1 MATKLEISELDFD
14 GIKSNLKTFLSQQN
28 EFTDYDFEGSGMSV
42 LLDVLAYNTHY
53 LGYNANMLANEMYLD
68 SADLRSSVVSLAK
81 QVGYTPTSCTS
92 STATLTVLV
101 NDASGASLTMSRGTK
116 FSTTVDGQSY
126 SFVNNAD
133 VSITPVSGV
142 YQFNNLTVYEGS
154 YLNYKY
160 TANTSDIDQRFI
172 IPNDSVDTTTLTVKV
187 QESSSDATTNT
198 YTLADGITE
207 LNSTSKVYFLQ
218 EVEGGRFEVYFG
230 DGVLGKTIADGN
242 IVILDYINTNRDAP
256 NGATTFTLSGTIGG
270 FSSATITT
278 SSNASG
284 GTGLESIASIKYNAP
299 RDYTAQDRA
308 VTAEDYK
315 TLVKSLYANAQAVQV
330 YGGEDAETPDYGKV
344 YISIK
349 AKSGS
354 NLTTATK
361 ESIVQSLKQYAVAS
375 VTPVI
380 IDPETT
386 FITLVVN
393 FKYNSGTTTKD
404 VSTLQTNVLTK
415 IASYNNDTLEDF
427 AGMFRYSKLTE
438 AVNAADTS
446 ILSNITTVKM
456 YKYFTPTLNSGLKYT
471 LNYNNALYNPH
482 SGHNMSGGGIV
493 SSTGFKINDD
503 SSLNEHFLDDDG
515 AGILR
520 VYYLS
525 GTTRVYTD
533 TTYGT
538 VDYAT
543 GVVVLT
549 SAHLT
554 SISNVDGA
562 TSTQVR
568 VFVVPNS
575 NDVVPVRNQVLS
587 IDTSNSTITGEVDG
601 IESGSSQAG
610 TTYTTSTSYSSG
622 SSGSSSTY

>member
-14 GIKSNLKTFLSQQN
+14 GIKANLKTFLSQQN

-142 YQFNNLTVYEGS
+142 YQFDNLTVYEGS

-198 YTLADGITE
+198 YTLATGITG
-207 LNSTSKVYFLQ
+207 LDSTSKVYFLQ

-230 DGVLGKTIADGN
+230 DGVTGKTIADGN
-242 IVILDYINTNRDAP
+242 IVILDYINGNRDAP

-375 VTPVI
+375 VTPII

-393 FKYNSGTTTKD
+393 FRYNSGITTKD

-427 AGMFRYSKLTE
+427 AGMFRYSKLIE
-438 AVNAADTS
+438 DINNADTS

-456 YKYFTPTLNSGLKYT
+456 YKYFTPTLNSGIKYT
-471 LNYNNALYNPH
+471 LSYNNALYNPH
-482 SGHNMSGGGIV
+482 SGHNSSGGGVI
-493 SSTGFKINDD
+493 SSSGFKVNND

-515 AGILR
+515 AGNLR
-520 VYYLS
+520 LYYLS

-538 VDYAT
+538 VNYTT
-543 GVVVLT
+543 GEVVLT
-549 SAHLT
+549 SAHIT

-568 VFVVPNS
+568 VFATPSS

-610 TTYTTSTSYSSG
+610 TTYTTTSSYS
-622 SSGSSSTY
+622 

>member
-14 GIKSNLKTFLSQQN
+14 GIKDNLKTFLSQQN

-42 LLDVLAYNTHY
+42 LLDTLAYNTHY
-53 LGYNANMLANEMYLD
+53 LAYNANMLANEMYLD

-92 STATLTVLV
+92 ATATLNVLV
-101 NDASGASLTMSRGTK
+101 NEASGASLTMSRGTK
-116 FSTTVDGQSY
+116 FTTTVDGQSY

-142 YQFNNLTVYEGS
+142 YQFNNLVINEGS
-154 YLNYKY
+154 YLNFKY
-160 TANTSDIDQRFI
+160 TVNTSDIDQRFL
-172 IPNDSVDTTTLTVKV
+172 IPNDSVDTTTLSVKV
-187 QESSSDATTNT
+187 QESSSDSTTKTYKLAT
-198 YTLADGITE
+198 GIVSIDDE
-207 LNSTSKVYFLQ
+207 SEVYFLQ

-230 DGVLGKTIADGN
+230 DGVLGKSVADGN
-242 IVILDYINTNRDAP
+242 IVIFDYINTNRDAA
-256 NGATTFTLSGTIGG
+256 NGATSFTLSGTVGG
-270 FSSATITT
+270 FSSATVTT
-278 SSNASG
+278 VSNANG

-315 TLVKSLYANAQAVQV
+315 ALVKGLYANAQSIQV
-330 YGGEDAETPDYGKV
+330 YGGEDAAIPDYGKV

-354 NLTTATK
+354 NLTVATK
-361 ESIVQSLKQYAVAS
+361 ESIVTSLKTYAVAS

-386 FITLVVN
+386 FITLIVN
-393 FKYNSGTTTKD
+393 FKYDSGRTTKD
-404 VSTLQTNVLTK
+404 VTTLQTNVLTK
-415 IASYNNDTLEDF
+415 VATYNNDILEDF
-427 AGMFRYSKLTE
+427 AGMFRYSQLLQT
-438 AVNAADTS
+438 VNEADTS

-456 YKYFTPTLNSGLKYT
+456 YKYVTPTLSSALKYT
-471 LNYNNALYNPH
+471 LAFNNALYNPH
-482 SGHNMSGGGIV
+482 SGHNSTGGGII
-493 SSTGFKINDD
+493 SSSGFKISND

-515 AGILR
+515 AGVVR

-525 GTTRVYTD
+525 GTARVYTD
-533 TTYGT
+533 ATYGT
-538 VDYAT
+538 IDYAT
-543 GVVVLT
+543 GEVILS
-549 SAHLT
+549 SANIT
-554 SISNVDGA
+554 SISNIDGA
-562 TSTQVR
+562 TSTQIR

-575 NDVVPVRNQVLS
+575 NDIVPVRNQVLS

-601 IESGSSQAG
+601 IESGGSQAG
-610 TTYTTSTSYSSG
+610 TSYTTSTSYSSG

>member
-42 LLDVLAYNTHY
+42 LLDTLAYNTHY
-53 LGYNANMLANEMYLD
+53 LAYNANMLANEMYLD

-92 STATLTVLV
+92 ATATLNVLI
-101 NDASGASLTMSRGTK
+101 NGASGASLTMTRGTK
-116 FSTTVDGQSY
+116 FTTTVDGQSY

-142 YQFNNLTVYEGS
+142 YQFNNLDIKEGS
-154 YLNYKY
+154 YLNFKY
-160 TANTSDIDQRFI
+160 TVNTSDIDQRFL
-172 IPNDSVDTTTLTVKV
+172 IPNDSVDTTTLSVKV
-187 QESSSDATTNT
+187 QESSSDSTTKTYKLAT
-198 YTLADGITE
+198 GIVSIDSSSE
-207 LNSTSKVYFLQ
+207 VYFLQ

-230 DGVLGKTIADGN
+230 DGVLGKAVADGN
-242 IVILDYINTNRDAP
+242 IVIFDYINTNRDAA
-256 NGATTFTLSGTIGG
+256 NGASSFTLSGTVGG
-270 FSSATITT
+270 FSSATVTT
-278 SSNASG
+278 VSNANG

-299 RDYTAQDRA
+299 RDYSAQDRA
-308 VTAEDYK
+308 VTSEDYK
-315 TLVKSLYANAQAVQV
+315 TLVKSLYANAQSVQV
-330 YGGEDAETPDYGKV
+330 YGGEDAAVPDYGKV

-354 NLTTATK
+354 NLTVVTK
-361 ESIVQSLKQYAVAS
+361 ETIIKSLKSYTVAS

-386 FITLVVN
+386 FITLSVN
-393 FKYNSGTTTKD
+393 FRYDSGKTTKD
-404 VSTLQTNVLTK
+404 VTTLQTSVLNA
-415 IASYNNDTLEDF
+415 IATYNNNTLEDF
-427 AGMFRYSKLTE
+427 TGMFRYSQLLQN
-438 AVNAADTS
+438 VNEADTS

-456 YKYFTPTLNSGLKYT
+456 YKLVTPTLSEALKYT
-471 LNYNNALYNPH
+471 LSFNNALYNPH
-482 SGHNMSGGGIV
+482 SGHNMTGGGII
-493 SSTGFKINDD
+493 SSTGFKISDD
-503 SSLNEHFLDDDG
+503 DSLNEHFLDDNG
-515 AGILR
+515 SGVLR

-525 GTTRVYTD
+525 GSTRVYTD

-543 GVVVLT
+543 GEVILT
-549 SAHLT
+549 SANIT

-562 TSTQVR
+562 TSTSIR
-568 VFVVPNS
+568 VFAVPSS
-575 NDVVPVRNQVLS
+575 NDIVPVRNQVLS

-601 IESGSSQAG
+601 IISGGSQAG
-610 TTYTTSTSYSSG
+610 TTYTTTSSYSSG
-622 SSGSSSTY
+622 SSTY

>member
-142 YQFNNLTVYEGS
+142 YQFDNLTVYEGS

-198 YTLADGITE
+198 YTLADGITGIDD
-207 LNSTSKVYFLQ
+207 SSKVYFLQ

-230 DGVLGKTIADGN
+230 DGVTGKAIEDGN
-242 IVILDYINTNRDAP
+242 IVILDYINCNRDAP

-284 GTGLESIASIKYNAP
+284 GTGLESISSIKYNAP
-299 RDYTAQDRA
+299 RDYSAQDRA

-315 TLVKSLYANAQAVQV
+315 TLVKGLYANAQAVQV
-330 YGGEDAETPDYGKV
+330 YGGEDAAVPDYGKV

-354 NLTTATK
+354 NLTVATK
-361 ESIVQSLKQYAVAS
+361 ESIVTSLKSYAVAS

-393 FKYNSGTTTKD
+393 FKYNSGITTKD
-404 VSTLQTNVLTK
+404 VTTLQTNVLTK
-415 IASYNNDTLEDF
+415 ITSYNNDELEDF

-456 YKYFTPTLNSGLKYT
+456 YKYITPTLNSGLKYT
-471 LNYNNALYNPH
+471 LNFNNALYNPH
-482 SGHNMSGGGIV
+482 SGHNSTGGGII
-493 SSTGFKINDD
+493 SSTGFKVNNDD
-503 SSLNEHFLDDDG
+503 SLNEHFLDDNG
-515 AGILR
+515 AGVLR
-520 VYYLS
+520 LYYLS
-525 GTTRVYTD
+525 GTARVYTD
-533 TTYGT
+533 STYGT
-538 VDYAT
+538 IDYAT
-543 GVVVLT
+543 GEVILT
-549 SAHLT
+549 SAHVT

-562 TSTQVR
+562 TSTQIR
-568 VFVVPNS
+568 VFATPSS
-575 NDVVPVRNQVLS
+575 NDIVPVRNQVLS
-587 IDTSNSTITGEVDG
+587 IDTANSTITGAVDT
-601 IESGSSQAG
+601 IISGGSQAG
-610 TTYTTSTSYSSG
+610 TTYTTTSSYS
-622 SSGSSSTY
+622 

>member
-92 STATLTVLV
+92 STATINVLV
-101 NDASGASLTMSRGTK
+101 NNASGASLTMSRGTK
-116 FSTTVDGQSY
+116 FTTTVDGQSY

-142 YQFNNLTVYEGS
+142 YQFDNLTVYEGS

-198 YTLADGITE
+198 YTLATGITG
-207 LNSTSKVYFLQ
+207 LDSTSKVYFLQ

-230 DGVLGKTIADGN
+230 DGVTGKTIADGN
-242 IVILDYINTNRDAP
+242 IVILDYVNGNRDAP

-278 SSNASG
+278 VSNASG
-284 GTGLESIASIKYNAP
+284 GTGLESITSIKYNAP
-299 RDYTAQDRA
+299 RDYSAQDRA
-308 VTAEDYK
+308 VTTEDYK

-330 YGGEDAETPDYGKV
+330 YGGEDAATPDYGKV

-361 ESIVQSLKQYAVAS
+361 ESLVQSLKSYAVAS

-393 FKYNSGTTTKD
+393 FRYNSGITTKD

-427 AGMFRYSKLTE
+427 AGMFRYSKLIE
-438 AVNAADTS
+438 AVNDADTS

-471 LNYNNALYNPH
+471 LSYNNALYNPH
-482 SGHNMSGGGIV
+482 SGHNSSGGGVI
-493 SSTGFKINDD
+493 SSSGFKVNND

-515 AGILR
+515 AGNLR
-520 VYYLS
+520 LYYLS
-525 GTTRVYTD
+525 GTARVYTD
-533 TTYGT
+533 ATYGT

-543 GVVVLT
+543 GEVVLT
-549 SAHLT
+549 SAHIT
-554 SISNVDGA
+554 SISNIDGA
-562 TSTQVR
+562 SSTQVR
-568 VFVVPNS
+568 VFATPSS
-575 NDVVPVRNQVLS
+575 NDIVPVRNQVLS

-610 TTYTTSTSYSSG
+610 TTYTTTSSYS
-622 SSGSSSTY
+622 

>member
-101 NDASGASLTMSRGTK
+101 NDATGASLTMSRGTK
-116 FSTTVDGQSY
+116 FTTTVDGQSY

-142 YQFNNLTVYEGS
+142 YQFDNLTVYEGS

-187 QESSSDATTNT
+187 QESSSDATTKT
-198 YTLADGITE
+198 WKLANGIDS
-207 LNSTSKVYFLQ
+207 LDSTSEVYFLQ

-230 DGVLGKTIADGN
+230 DGVLGKAIADGN

-256 NGATTFTLSGTIGG
+256 NGATSFTLSGTIGG

-278 SSNASG
+278 VSNASG
-284 GTGLESIASIKYNAP
+284 GTGLESISSIKYNAP

-315 TLVKSLYANAQAVQV
+315 VLVKSLYANAQAVQV

-354 NLTTATK
+354 NLTVATK
-361 ESIVQSLKQYAVAS
+361 ESIVTSLKSYAVAS

-393 FKYNSGTTTKD
+393 FKYNSGKTTKD

-427 AGMFRYSKLTE
+427 AGMFRYSKLIE
-438 AVNAADTS
+438 AVNDADTA

-471 LNYNNALYNPH
+471 LSYNNALYNPH
-482 SGHNMSGGGIV
+482 SGHNASGGGVISSSGFKV
-493 SSTGFKINDD
+493 NNDSST
-503 SSLNEHFLDDDG
+503 NEHFLDDDG
-515 AGILR
+515 AGNLR
-520 VYYLS
+520 LYYLS

-538 VDYAT
+538 INYST
-543 GVVVLT
+543 GEVILT
-549 SAHLT
+549 SAHIT
-554 SISNVDGA
+554 SISNIDGA
-562 TSTQVR
+562 TSTQIR
-568 VFVVPNS
+568 VFATPSS
-575 NDVVPVRNQVLS
+575 NDIVPVRNQVLS
-587 IDTSNSTITGEVDG
+587 IDTSNSSITGEVDG

-610 TTYTTSTSYSSG
+610 TTYTTTSSYS
-622 SSGSSSTY
+622 

>member
-101 NDASGASLTMSRGTK
+101 NDATGASLTMSRGTK
-116 FSTTVDGQSY
+116 FTTTVDGQSY

-142 YQFNNLTVYEGS
+142 YQFNNLSIHEGS

-172 IPNDSVDTTTLTVKV
+172 IPNDSVDTATLTVKV
-187 QESSSDATTNT
+187 QESSSNAITNT
-198 YTLADGITE
+198 YKLATGITSID
-207 LNSTSKVYFLQ
+207 STSKVYFLQ

-230 DGVLGKTIADGN
+230 DGVTGKAIADGN
-242 IVILDYINTNRDAP
+242 IVILDYINCNRDAP
-256 NGATTFTLSGTIGG
+256 NGATTFALSGTIGG

-278 SSNASG
+278 DSNASG

-299 RDYTAQDRA
+299 RDYSAQDRA

-315 TLVKSLYANAQAVQV
+315 TLVKSLYANAQSVQV

-354 NLTTATK
+354 NLTVSTK
-361 ESIVQSLKQYAVAS
+361 ESLVTNLKTYAVAS

-386 FITLVVN
+386 YITLVVN
-393 FKYNSGTTTKD
+393 FKYDSGKTTKD
-404 VSTLQTNVLTK
+404 VTTLQTNVLSK
-415 IASYNNDTLEDF
+415 VASYNNNELEDF
-427 AGMFRYSKLTE
+427 TGMFRYSKLIE
-438 AVNAADTS
+438 AVNDADVS
-446 ILSNITTVKM
+446 ILSNITTVRM
-456 YKYFTPTLNSGLKYT
+456 YKYFTPTLNSGIKYT
-471 LNYNNALYNPH
+471 LSYNNALYNPH
-482 SGHNMSGGGIV
+482 SGHNSSGGGVI
-493 SSTGFKINDD
+493 SSSGFKVNND

-515 AGILR
+515 AGNLR
-520 VYYLS
+520 LYYLS
-525 GTTRVYTD
+525 GSTRQYTD
-533 TTYGT
+533 STYGT
-538 VDYAT
+538 VNYTT
-543 GVVVLT
+543 GEVILT
-549 SAHLT
+549 SAHIT

-568 VFVVPNS
+568 VFATPSS

-610 TTYTTSTSYSSG
+610 TTYTTTSSYS
-622 SSGSSSTY
+622 

>member
-14 GIKSNLKTFLSQQN
+14 GIKANLKTFLSQQN
-28 EFTDYDFEGSGMSV
+28 EFTDYDFEGSGMST

-92 STATLTVLV
+92 STATIDVLV
-101 NDASGASLTMSRGTK
+101 NDATGASLTMSRGTK
-116 FSTTVDGQSY
+116 FTTTVDGQSY

-133 VSITPVSGV
+133 VSINPIDSV
-142 YQFNNLTVYEGS
+142 YKFSNLVVYEGS

-172 IPNDSVDTTTLTVKV
+172 IPNDSVDTTTLTVKI
-187 QESSSDATTNT
+187 QESSSDSTTKTWSLAT
-198 YTLADGITE
+198 GITGIDDE
-207 LNSTSKVYFLQ
+207 SEVYFLQ

-230 DGVLGKTIADGN
+230 DGVMGKAIADGN

-256 NGATTFTLSGTIGG
+256 NGATSFTLSGTVGG
-270 FSSATITT
+270 FSSATVTT
-278 SSNASG
+278 ISNASG
-284 GTGLESIASIKYNAP
+284 GTGLESITSIKYNAP
-299 RDYTAQDRA
+299 RDYSAQDRA

-315 TLVKSLYANAQAVQV
+315 TLVKGLYANAQSVQV
-330 YGGEDAETPDYGKV
+330 YGGEDAAVPDYGKV

-354 NLTTATK
+354 NLTVATK
-361 ESIVQSLKQYAVAS
+361 ESIVTSLKTYAVAS

-380 IDPETT
+380 VDPETT

-393 FKYNSGTTTKD
+393 FKYNSGRTTKD
-404 VSTLQTNVLTK
+404 VTTLQTNVLTK
-415 IASYNNDTLEDF
+415 IATYNNDELEDF
-427 AGMFRYSKLTE
+427 AGMFRYSQLLQDINE
-438 AVNAADTS
+438 ADTS

-471 LNYNNALYNPH
+471 LSFNNALYNPH
-482 SGHNMSGGGIV
+482 SGHNSTGGGII
-493 SSTGFKINDD
+493 SSSGFKINND
-503 SSLNEHFLDDDG
+503 SSTNEHFLDDDG
-515 AGILR
+515 AGVVR
-520 VYYLS
+520 AYYLS

-543 GVVVLT
+543 GEVILT
-549 SAHLT
+549 SAHIT

-568 VFVVPNS
+568 VFVIPSS
-575 NDVVPVRNQVLS
+575 NDIVPVRNQVLS
-587 IDTSNSTITGEVDG
+587 IDTSNSSITGEVDG
-601 IESGSSQAG
+601 IVSGSSQAG
-610 TTYTTSTSYSSG
+610 TSYTTSSSYS
-622 SSGSSSTY
+622 